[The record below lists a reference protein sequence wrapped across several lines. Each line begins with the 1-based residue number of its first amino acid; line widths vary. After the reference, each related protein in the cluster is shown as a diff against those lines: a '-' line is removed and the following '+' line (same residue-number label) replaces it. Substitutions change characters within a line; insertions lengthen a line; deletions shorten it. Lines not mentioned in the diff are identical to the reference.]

1 MGIRRGVWEP
11 VGSFKSFMTDQS
23 LRNKENDAQDLSAI
37 LKSDLFSDLLPEE
50 EKIIVKRTEILLIR
64 KGKLLF
70 SPGED
75 AEHFYLLLEGAVR
88 VFKQSEKG
96 AAGLPATGLPAASLP
111 REDEIA
117 RFAPGDIIG
126 DFDFARAADYDAY
139 AEALEDSTLLMF
151 PELGLTMEKFALQ
164 EPHIITRILLNSAAM
179 VTARIK
185 ATRKLIFESAYW
197 VQELHRKIH
206 EDPTTGLW
214 KQTFLKD
221 EINRI
226 LERPTALILLKPD
239 RFKALVD
246 SLGHGA
252 GDEAM
257 IKIAAVLK
265 GITRKLNK
273 GWALRFKS
281 NETGIL
287 VNKCDITEAKSLA
300 NILAVSVAALPY
312 VSLGN
317 EDFYFT
323 GTIAWGI
330 WPTDN
335 KSWDSLFK
343 GTYKLMMDTWKKGG
357 NKVVRYR
364 KEKAI

>member
-1 MGIRRGVWEP
+1 MT
-11 VGSFKSFMTDQS
+11 SQSQKSIK
-23 LRNKENDAQDLSAI
+23 NEAQDLSAI
-37 LKSDLFSDLLPEE
+37 LESDLFSNLLPEE
-50 EKIIVKRTEILLIR
+50 ARVIVKKTEILLVR
-64 KGKLLF
+64 KGGLLF
-70 SPGED
+70 SPGEE
-75 AEHFYLLLEGAVR
+75 AERVYLLLGGCVR
-88 VFKQSEKG
+88 VFKKNEGG
-96 AAGLPATGLPAASLP
+96 AAGLPTASLL

-126 DFDFARAADYDAY
+126 DFDFARAADYDAF

-151 PELGLTMEKFALQ
+151 PGFGLTMEKFALE
-164 EPHIITRILLNSAAM
+164 EPHITSRLLLNSAAM

-214 KQTFLKD
+214 KQTFLTE

-226 LERPTALILLKPD
+226 LERPMALILLKPD
-239 RFKALVD
+239 RFKVLVD

-257 IKIAAVLK
+257 IKIAAILK

-287 VNKCDITEAKSLA
+287 VNKCDITEAKSLV
-300 NILAVSVAALPY
+300 NVLAESLAALPH
-312 VSLGN
+312 VSMG
-317 EDFYFT
+317 EKDFNFT

-330 WPTDN
+330 WPADN

-343 GTYKLMMDTWKKGG
+343 GTYKLLMDTWKKGG

-364 KEKAI
+364 KEKAL

>member
-1 MGIRRGVWEP
+1 
-11 VGSFKSFMTDQS
+11 MTDQIHKS
-23 LRNKENDAQDLSAI
+23 RENGAEDLSAI
-37 LKSDLFSDLLPEE
+37 LKSDLFSDLLAEE

-64 KGKLLF
+64 KGQLLF

-75 AEHFYLLLEGAVR
+75 AEHFYLLLKGAVR
-88 VFKQSEKG
+88 VFKQNEGS
-96 AAGLPATGLPAASLP
+96 AAGLM
-111 REDEIA
+111 RKDEIA
-117 RFAPGDIIG
+117 RFTPGDIIG

-151 PELGLTMEKFALQ
+151 PEYGLTMENLALE
-164 EPHIITRILLNSAAM
+164 EPHISTRILLNSAAM

-206 EDPTTGLW
+206 EDPSTGLW
-214 KQTFLKD
+214 KQTFLSE

-226 LERPTALILLKPD
+226 LEKPTAIILLKPD
-239 RFKALVD
+239 RFKMLVD
-246 SLGHGA
+246 SLGHSA

-281 NETGIL
+281 NETGLLI
-287 VNKCDITEAKSLA
+287 NKCDITEAKSLA
-300 NILAVSVAALPY
+300 KVLAEAVAALPHI
-312 VSLGN
+312 SLGD

-343 GTYKLMMDTWKKGG
+343 GTYKLLMDTWKGGG

>member
-1 MGIRRGVWEP
+1 
-11 VGSFKSFMTDQS
+11 
-23 LRNKENDAQDLSAI
+23 
-37 LKSDLFSDLLPEE
+37 
-50 EKIIVKRTEILLIR
+50 
-64 KGKLLF
+64 
-70 SPGED
+70 
-75 AEHFYLLLEGAVR
+75 
-88 VFKQSEKG
+88 
-96 AAGLPATGLPAASLP
+96 
-111 REDEIA
+111 
-117 RFAPGDIIG
+117 
-126 DFDFARAADYDAY
+126 
-139 AEALEDSTLLMF
+139 
-151 PELGLTMEKFALQ
+151 
-164 EPHIITRILLNSAAM
+164 
-179 VTARIK
+179 
-185 ATRKLIFESAYW
+185 LIFESAYW

-206 EDPTTGLW
+206 EDPSTGLW
-214 KQTFLKD
+214 KQTFLNE

-226 LERPTALILLKPD
+226 LERPTAIFLLKPD
-239 RFKALVD
+239 RFKVLVD
-246 SLGHGA
+246 ALGHGA

-265 GITRKLNK
+265 GITRKLNR

-287 VNKCDITEAKSLA
+287 VNKCDVTEAKSLA
-300 NILAVSVAALPY
+300 NVLAEAVAALPH
-312 VSLGN
+312 VRLGD

-343 GTYKLMMDTWKKGG
+343 GTYKLLMDTWKEGG

>member
-1 MGIRRGVWEP
+1 MV
-11 VGSFKSFMTDQS
+11 
-23 LRNKENDAQDLSAI
+23 
-37 LKSDLFSDLLPEE
+37 
-50 EKIIVKRTEILLIR
+50 R
-64 KGKLLF
+64 KGGLLF
-70 SPGED
+70 SPVEK
-75 AEHFYLLLEGAVR
+75 AEHVYLLLGGIVR
-88 VFKQSEKG
+88 VFKEKESG
-96 AAGLPATGLPAASLP
+96 AAGLP

-151 PELGLTMEKFALQ
+151 PEFGLTMEKFALE
-164 EPHIITRILLNSAAM
+164 EPHIIARILLNSAAM

-197 VQELHRKIH
+197 VRELYRKIH
-206 EDPTTGLW
+206 EDPNTGLW
-214 KQTFLKD
+214 KQTFLTED
-221 EINRI
+221 INRI
-226 LERPTALILLKPD
+226 LESPMALILLKPD
-239 RFKALVD
+239 RFKVLVD

-257 IKIAAVLK
+257 IKIAAILK
-265 GITRKLNK
+265 GITRKLDK

-287 VNKCDITEAKSLA
+287 INKCDIAEAKSLA
-300 NILAVSVAALPY
+300 NVLAEAVAALPH
-312 VSLGN
+312 VSLGDK
-317 EDFYFT
+317 DFYFT

-330 WPTDN
+330 WPADN

-343 GTYKLMMDTWKKGG
+343 GTYKLLMDTWKKGG
-357 NKVVRYR
+357 NMVVRYR
-364 KEKAI
+364 KEKEL